1 MTPYISYMLSCNPYT
16 YDFSGKTRDFSNE
29 DTDPLSNEKLI
40 DLGLEEREAATANLK
55 GIRRLVLSPASLISK
70 GIYSTQSFQM
80 DEEEGFGRSLIV
92 IDITSIVV

>member
-1 MTPYISYMLSCNPYT
+1 MCCHMFCYIS
-16 YDFSGKTRDFSNE
+16 DFSGKTRDFSNE

-80 DEEEGFGRSLIV
+80 DEEEGFGRSLILR
-92 IDITSIVV
+92 SSAQKL